1 MRLSRVKL
9 LFPEPKTDESSSIL
23 IVFSRFLSNF
33 RFRGALEHLQSISWK
48 DDEIRSKNG
57 QNGVKIEMGKKLGEY
72 ARRGKTGSE
81 TARRGPLV
89 ARRAYWDSN
98 NEIAQSLMR
107 GARITWS

>member
-1 MRLSRVKL
+1 M
-9 LFPEPKTDESSSIL
+9 
-23 IVFSRFLSNF
+23 VFSRFLSNF

-72 ARRGKTGSE
+72 ARRAPSTARRGKTGSE

-107 GARITWS
+107 GARIT